1 MKRLLAILLA
11 ASCLLLS
18 GCGSWMKGN
27 YVSITPYMAQTG
39 GNEQDSEWI
48 SNKEQLLDSVRFM
61 VNRGIT
67 DDVFF
72 IRDYS
77 ETDLATDIILV
88 RYAVMSADPIGAYA
102 VQDVTFEVG
111 VNAGRSS
118 LMVSVDY
125 SRQKSE
131 ILKIKRL
138 QGMENALNEIAD
150 ALNQMDPELV
160 FYVEDYEE
168 VDFVQAVEDYA
179 QANPD
184 LVMELPQVSVSV
196 YPASG
201 DQRVVELDFT
211 YQNSR
216 DELRKMQS
224 QVKQIFESAKLYVS
238 GDESTY
244 QALYHLYVLL
254 MERSNYRIE
263 TSITP
268 AYSLLRYGVGDSKA
282 FSMVFAA
289 MCRKTGLECMTVSG
303 TRNGDPWFWNIV
315 KDGDRYCHVDILRCA
330 EQGAFQERA
339 DGEMYGYV
347 WDYSAYP
354 VCEMPVLPTEAT
366 ETEEP
371 DQTTAPAEIT
381 EDTTLPGAE
390 TDPTEA
396 PEEE

>member
-11 ASCLLLS
+11 ASCLMMS
-18 GCGSWMKGN
+18 GCGTWMQGS
-27 YVSITPYMAQTG
+27 YVSITPYMGQTG
-39 GNEQDSEWI
+39 SNEQDSAWI
-48 SNKEQLLDSVRFM
+48 SNKEQLLDAVRHM
-61 VNRGIT
+61 INRGIT

-72 IRDYS
+72 IRDYAES
-77 ETDLATDIILV
+77 DLSTDMILA
-88 RYAVMSADPIGAYA
+88 RYAIMSSDPIGAYA
-102 VQDVTFEVG
+102 VQDIVFEVG
-111 VNAGRSS
+111 VNAGRS
-118 LMVSVDY
+118 LLVVRVDY

-131 ILKIKRL
+131 ILQLKRL
-138 QGMENALNEIAD
+138 KDMESSRNEIAD

-160 FYVEDYEE
+160 FYVENYDE
-168 VDFVQAVEDYA
+168 VDFVQVVEDYA
-179 QANPD
+179 KANPD
-184 LVMELPQVSVSV
+184 LVMELPQVSATV
-196 YPASG
+196 YPTSG

-224 QVKQIFESAKLYVS
+224 QVKQIFESAKLYIS

-244 QALYHLYVLL
+244 QALSHLYVFL
-254 MERSNYRIE
+254 MERNNYRIG

-289 MCRKTGLECMTVSG
+289 MCSKTGLECMTVSG
-303 TRNGDPWFWNIV
+303 TRNGEPWFWNIV

-330 EQGAFQERA
+330 EQGTFRERA
-339 DGEMYGYV
+339 DAEMYGYV

-366 ETEEP
+366 ELEEP
-371 DQTTAPAEIT
+371 EQTAAPEGTTAPDAV
-381 EDTTLPGAE
+381 
-390 TDPTEA
+390 TDPTETPA
-396 PEEE
+396 EE

>member
-11 ASCLLLS
+11 ASCLMMS
-18 GCGSWMKGN
+18 GCGTWMQGS
-27 YVSITPYMAQTG
+27 YVSITPYMGQTG
-39 GNEQDSEWI
+39 SNEQDSAWI
-48 SNKEQLLDSVRFM
+48 SNKEQLLDAVRHM
-61 VNRGIT
+61 INRGIT

-72 IRDYS
+72 IRDYAES
-77 ETDLATDIILV
+77 DLSTDMILA
-88 RYAVMSADPIGAYA
+88 RYAIMSSDPIGAYA
-102 VQDVTFEVG
+102 VRDIVFEVG
-111 VNAGRSS
+111 VNAGRS
-118 LMVSVDY
+118 LLVVRVDY

-131 ILKIKRL
+131 ILQLKRL
-138 QGMENALNEIAD
+138 KDMESSRNEIAD

-160 FYVEDYEE
+160 FYVENYDE
-168 VDFVQAVEDYA
+168 VDFVQVVEDYA
-179 QANPD
+179 KANPD
-184 LVMELPQVSVSV
+184 LVMELPQVSATV
-196 YPASG
+196 YPTSG

-224 QVKQIFESAKLYVS
+224 QVKQIFESAKLYIS

-244 QALYHLYVLL
+244 QALSHLYVFL
-254 MERSNYRIE
+254 MERNNYRIG

-289 MCRKTGLECMTVSG
+289 MCSKTGLECMTVSG
-303 TRNGDPWFWNIV
+303 TRNGEPWFWNIV

-330 EQGAFQERA
+330 EQGTFRERA
-339 DGEMYGYV
+339 DAEMYGYV

-366 ETEEP
+366 ELEEP
-371 DQTTAPAEIT
+371 EQTAAPEGTTAPDAV
-381 EDTTLPGAE
+381 
-390 TDPTEA
+390 TDPTETPA
-396 PEEE
+396 EE

>member
-11 ASCLLLS
+11 ASCLMMS
-18 GCGSWMKGN
+18 GCGTWMQGS
-27 YVSITPYMAQTG
+27 YVSITPYMGQTG
-39 GNEQDSEWI
+39 SNEQDSAWI
-48 SNKEQLLDSVRFM
+48 SNKEQLLDAVRHM
-61 VNRGIT
+61 INRGIT

-72 IRDYS
+72 IRDYAES
-77 ETDLATDIILV
+77 DLSTDMILA
-88 RYAVMSADPIGAYA
+88 RYAIMSSDPIGAYA
-102 VQDVTFEVG
+102 VQDIVFEVG
-111 VNAGRSS
+111 VNAGRS
-118 LMVSVDY
+118 LLVVRVDY

-131 ILKIKRL
+131 ILQLKRL
-138 QGMENALNEIAD
+138 KDMESSRNEIAD

-160 FYVEDYEE
+160 FYVENYDE
-168 VDFVQAVEDYA
+168 VDFVQVVEDYA
-179 QANPD
+179 KANPD
-184 LVMELPQVSVSV
+184 LVMELPQVSATV
-196 YPASG
+196 YPTSG

-224 QVKQIFESAKLYVS
+224 QVKQIFESAKLYIS

-244 QALYHLYVLL
+244 QALSHLYVFL
-254 MERSNYRIE
+254 MERNNYRIG

-289 MCRKTGLECMTVSG
+289 MCSKTGLECMTVSG
-303 TRNGDPWFWNIV
+303 TRNGEPWFWNIV

-330 EQGAFQERA
+330 EQGTFQERA
-339 DGEMYGYV
+339 DAEMYGYV

-366 ETEEP
+366 ELEEP
-371 DQTTAPAEIT
+371 EQTAAPEGTTAPDAV
-381 EDTTLPGAE
+381 
-390 TDPTEA
+390 TDPTETPA
-396 PEEE
+396 EE